1 MLFYQE
7 TPFTFLFYV
16 ICPKNIRVPV
26 DFEQALSLLP
36 SVDQPDILPVLNAV
50 ERDLFSIGISLC
62 TSFLMSLAQC
72 CHTQHATTGSH
83 YSTLLHFTA
92 VFTGS
97 TLAALRHFCK
107 LRPCMEY
114 DDIRLHIPKPGDQ
127 LALFIA
133 SVLATAA
140 PQLVSNRQ

>member
-1 MLFYQE
+1 M
-7 TPFTFLFYV
+7 
-16 ICPKNIRVPV
+16 
-26 DFEQALSLLP
+26 DFGQALSLLP

-50 ERDLFSIGISLC
+50 ERDLFSVGISLC

-72 CHTQHATTGSH
+72 CHTQYATTGSH
-83 YSTLLHFTA
+83 DSTLLHFTA

-107 LRPCMEY
+107 LRPCVEY
-114 DDIRLHIPKPGDQ
+114 DDIRVHIPKPGDQ

-133 SVLATAA
+133 SRIPSGSQNDTDCLF
-140 PQLVSNRQ
+140 LFLL